1 MGLSLSLFVKR
12 LANAC
17 LCFDSC
23 NAENSA
29 EPRDSPCYLSLAV
42 STSVYQREDKMS
54 NKEKVTHDGELS
66 EQQLDKVA
74 GGQEVRKM
82 ETIVVTAKR
91 LPPEAK
97 VVKMETIVVT
107 AQRDRPDLAG
117 TKLAQADANKK
128 KN

>member
-1 MGLSLSLFVKR
+1 MLSFYRSLNFGL
-12 LANAC
+12 
-17 LCFDSC
+17 
-23 NAENSA
+23 
-29 EPRDSPCYLSLAV
+29 
-42 STSVYQREDKMS
+42 QRGGKMS
-54 NKEKVTHDGELS
+54 KKEKVTHDGELS

-91 LPPEAK
+91 LPPEQK

-107 AQRDRPDLAG
+107 AQREKGDMSGA
-117 TKLAQADANKK
+117 KLAQIDNGKK

>member
-1 MGLSLSLFVKR
+1 M
-12 LANAC
+12 A
-17 LCFDSC
+17 
-23 NAENSA
+23 
-29 EPRDSPCYLSLAV
+29 
-42 STSVYQREDKMS
+42 T
-54 NKEKVTHDGELS
+54 KEKNRQDGELS

-91 LPPEAK
+91 EPQPQK
-97 VVKMETIVVT
+97 VVKMETIVVS

-117 TKLAQADANKK
+117 TKLAQADAKTK